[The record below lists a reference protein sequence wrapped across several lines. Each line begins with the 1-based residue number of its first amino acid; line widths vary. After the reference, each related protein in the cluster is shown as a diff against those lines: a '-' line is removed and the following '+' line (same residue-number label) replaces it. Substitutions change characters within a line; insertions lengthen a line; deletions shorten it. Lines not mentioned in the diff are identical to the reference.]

1 MEISIRSFARP
12 FLRQLIDPR
21 NQTPF
26 WRFCRHGIMRLH
38 PHLNFFYL
46 YHSGHLLAAEKV
58 ADKWLN
64 RRRHKYNAV
73 RQVKEMVAVLKNGRP
88 KVKPTPL
95 SKRSFNGR
103 ILFAL
108 HSSLPWHRA
117 GYAIRS
123 QNLLKHLLH
132 QGLQITAVTRPG
144 YPWILEEY
152 AGQTDFAT
160 KDEVDGIHYLRLPD
174 DKIVPQDGENAYI
187 KHYAN
192 LLTGLTQKH
201 EANVIHSSSNY
212 LNGLAGAMAARKTGA
227 MAVYEMRGLWHLS
240 RSVVEPGYENCD
252 HYRYCEIME
261 LAAAQESHAVVT
273 LSHALKQHLVR
284 QGIDDNKIYVLP
296 NAVDTDLFTP
306 IQPDEHLVQQL
317 GIQNRVVVGF
327 LGSLTGYEGL
337 DILIQAIAALIRKG
351 LPLSLIIVGS
361 GYAEKA
367 LKDQAGATSVSEHI
381 HFVGQIPFEQI
392 KPYYS
397 VIDIFPFPRNNF
409 PVCRLVPPLKIL
421 EAMAMGK
428 AIIASDLPP
437 LLEMV
442 SNGQTGLI
450 CKTDDVTS
458 LAETI
463 NILCSSEALRQ
474 KLGEAA
480 RQWVLDARSWTEI
493 VKKYLRVYTN
503 SF

>member
-1 MEISIRSFARP
+1 MEIFIKSLVRPLIRE
-12 FLRQLIDPR
+12 LIDPR
-21 NQTPF
+21 NQTPL
-26 WRFCRHGIMRLH
+26 WRLCRRWIIRFHPYLH
-38 PHLNFFYL
+38 FGYL
-46 YHSGHLLAAEKV
+46 YRSGHLLAAEKV
-58 ADKWLN
+58 ADKWPIQ
-64 RRRHKYNAV
+64 RRNKYNTV
-73 RQVKEMVAVLKNGRP
+73 QQVKEMVDILKNGRP
-88 KVKPTPL
+88 EESPMRL
-95 SKRSFNGR
+95 GKRSFNR
-103 ILFAL
+103 RVLFAL

-123 QNLLKHLLH
+123 QNLLKHLDR

-144 YPWILEEY
+144 YPWTLEEH
-152 AGQTDFAT
+152 AGQTDFAPE
-160 KDEVDGIHYLRLPD
+160 DEVNGIRYLRLPD
-174 DKIVPQDGENAYI
+174 DKIVLQDGENAYI

-192 LLTGLTQKH
+192 QLTGLIQKQK
-201 EANVIHSSSNY
+201 ADVIHSSSNY
-212 LNGLAGAMAARKTGA
+212 LNGLAGAEAARKTGA
-227 MAVYEMRGLWHLS
+227 LAVYEMRGLWHLS
-240 RSVVEPGYENCD
+240 RSVIEPGYENSD

-261 LAAAQESHAVVT
+261 LAAAHESHAVVT

-284 QGIDDNKIYVLP
+284 QGVDDNKIHVLP
-296 NAVDTDLFTP
+296 NAVDTDLFAP
-306 IQPDEHLVQQL
+306 IQPDRYLVQEL

-327 LGSLTGYEGL
+327 IGSLTGYEGI
-337 DILIQAIAALIRKG
+337 DILIQAVAALIEQG
-351 LPLSLIIVGS
+351 MPLSLLIVGS

-367 LKDQAGATSVSEHI
+367 LKDKAGASSASGHI
-381 HFVGQIPFEQI
+381 HFLGQVPFEQI
-392 KPYYS
+392 KSYYS
-397 VIDIFPFPRNNF
+397 VIDIFPFPRTNL

-463 NILCSSEALRQ
+463 NILCSSEVLRQ

-480 RQWVLDARSWTEI
+480 RKWVLDARSWTEI
-493 VKKYLRVYTN
+493 VKNYLRVYTDTN
-503 SF
+503 